1 MENKIS
7 IEGYIDAEPSMAYV
21 ADGSGWFVRAKFKF
35 KINSY
40 EKKSNKLLYDY
51 LFEEFYREGGFFD
64 FEKGVWYE
72 GYTDI
77 RFATNHYG
85 GNPAD
90 SASVNSI
97 TSLFMNYMI
106 NGRYVGPSSN

>member
-7 IEGYIDAEPSMAYV
+7 IEGYIDAEPSMVYASD
-21 ADGSGWFVRAKFKF
+21 AGWFVRAKFKF

-77 RFATNHYG
+77 MFATNHYG

-106 NGRYVGPSSN
+106 NGRYVGPSRN